1 MLPLLL
7 LITMQYLAFHFTAEP
22 LSANL
27 ALNDYWDLVVYH
39 LGEIGFDSFEQEED
53 GLKAYILSDVY
64 NEEQLKRVI
73 EELPKEYILFFEQ
86 KVCEDKNWNEEWE
99 KNYFQPLQIG
109 NLGIR
114 ASFHAPMVG
123 VKEELIIDPKMAFGT
138 GNHATTAS
146 MIRLLNTL
154 NLRGKSVIDMGC
166 GSGILGIYAAKKGAS
181 RVYSIDFDEW
191 SVRNTKENAN
201 LNNVELIVLH
211 GDAAALSGLP
221 KVDVFLANI
230 NRNVILADLGKYLC
244 HTASHGVLL
253 LSGFYDTDR
262 VLIEEALHQK
272 GWSITAVIEENSW
285 LAVIAR
291 LRK

>member
-1 MLPLLL
+1 
-7 LITMQYLAFHFTAEP
+7 MQYLAFHFTAEP

-64 NEEQLKRVI
+64 NEEQLRRVI

-154 NLRGKSVIDMGC
+154 DLRGKSVIDMGC
-166 GSGILGIYAAKKGAS
+166 GSGILGIYAAKKGAL

-244 HTASHGVLL
+244 HIDSHGVLL